1 MEVCQY
7 GACGCEGEDVQVIG
21 IGGEFKKFTVVHG
34 LTIVLNE
41 VIQMILDESLCDV
54 GYRVDRPES
63 GRMKPGAEGNGG
75 GRKRGGAARFSIEFR
90 VPLVVESCCK
100 FNERIMLTKRSD
112 SDIPVVMDMK
122 GVGGKRVG
130 SEIGR
135 FERAKVVLFT
145 ITLDLSPELSPV
157 PFFYC

>member
-7 GACGCEGEDVQVIG
+7 GACGGEGEDGRVVG

-34 LTIVLNE
+34 LPIVLDE
-41 VIQMILDESLCDV
+41 VIQTILDESLCDV

-100 FNERIMLTKRSD
+100 FNERIMLTKRLD
-112 SDIPVVMDMK
+112 SDIPVVMDM
-122 GVGGKRVG
+122 GGAG
-130 SEIGR
+130 GEEGG
-135 FERAKVVLFT
+135 E
-145 ITLDLSPELSPV
+145 
-157 PFFYC
+157 